1 MPLCSGAVELAP
13 GEYLPDSA
21 APRHADLLGPGGVAR
36 VFLRWSLSLAVSC
49 KLCLSTTL
57 NGLISGLPRRKCC
70 PDGVLFSRPLI
81 ILKMGVGH
89 LETIRVLG
97 RSHWGRGEVLLPTG
111 GGSLPPLALRLTN
124 GGPRCCLLLYSLRM
138 VFTFFLRWI
147 KKIKRSRVCSTWKL
161 YEIQISMSIK
171 LIRTQPH
178 SFASVLSAAAFTS

>member
-57 NGLISGLPRRKCC
+57 NGLTDKWPAQEK
-70 PDGVLFSRPLI
+70 VLSSRPLI
-81 ILKMGVGH
+81 ILKMGVGL
-89 LETIRVLG
+89 LETIQVLG
-97 RSHWGRGEVLLPTG
+97 RSHWGRGEVLIPTG
-111 GGSLPPLALRLTN
+111 GSSLPPLALRLTN

-138 VFTFFLRWI
+138 VFTFF
-147 KKIKRSRVCSTWKL
+147 
-161 YEIQISMSIK
+161 
-171 LIRTQPH
+171 
-178 SFASVLSAAAFTS
+178 